1 MSVPCLDLF
10 LAQDESYRAA
20 IVGAAP
26 IRIAVEAAIRLGWDA
41 VIGTGTFIGMN
52 GFGASAPYKDLYR
65 HFGITTEAIVAAAFA
80 ALGDKREL
88 PRKERA

>member
-1 MSVPCLDLF
+1 MPCLDLF
-10 LAQDESYRAA
+10 LAEDACYRAA
-20 IVGAAP
+20 IVGEAP
-26 IRIAVEAAIRLGWDA
+26 IKIAVEAAVRLGWDA
-41 VIGTGTFIGMN
+41 VIGTGTFIGMD